1 MRKLQPPNVFVLI
14 FTILVLVGLMTWVLP
29 GGEYAKEAMQTAAG
43 TKQVVL
49 LGEDGSPI
57 YTQVPAVRQGPWEIL
72 KAPIR
77 GMEQAADVVA
87 FILLVGGAFG
97 VLSATGAILAA
108 IRWLTSVV
116 GGRGRFFM
124 IPVLMF
130 TFSLGGAFFGMAE
143 EVIPFVLLTVPLAVS
158 LRFDVT
164 TGVAIPFIGSQAGF
178 AAAFVNPFTLG
189 IAKGITGQPIDEGQ
203 GYRMICWVIV
213 TSVCA
218 AAVSWHA
225 YRVSQDP
232 QRSPTPELDARWRD
246 EFEAPATGEADGL
259 RPVHVL
265 VLVCFAASM
274 VLLAVGALQ
283 WDWYITELSGLFIGM
298 AVLCGLAGKLR
309 PGQIADAFVEGA
321 KDLVAAA
328 VLVGVARGILVVAE
342 DGRIID
348 TILHGMAGAVE
359 GLGPL
364 WTTECMFGVQTVI
377 NFFVPSG
384 SGQAALT
391 MPVMSPL
398 AQIVGVHQENAI
410 LAYQFGDGFTNMIIP
425 TNAVLVGVL
434 SMAKMEYGTWFRWMI
449 KLQLFLFALGMV
461 FLALSPFHSVA
472 P

>member
-1 MRKLQPPNVFVLI
+1 M
-14 FTILVLVGLMTWVLP
+14 
-29 GGEYAKEAMQTAAG
+29 
-43 TKQVVL
+43 
-49 LGEDGSPI
+49 
-57 YTQVPAVRQGPWEIL
+57 
-72 KAPIR
+72 
-77 GMEQAADVVA
+77 
-87 FILLVGGAFG
+87 
-97 VLSATGAILAA
+97 
-108 IRWLTSVV
+108 
-116 GGRGRFFM
+116 
-124 IPVLMF
+124 
-130 TFSLGGAFFGMAE
+130 
-143 EVIPFVLLTVPLAVS
+143 
-158 LRFDVT
+158 
-164 TGVAIPFIGSQAGF
+164 
-178 AAAFVNPFTLG
+178 
-189 IAKGITGQPIDEGQ
+189 
-203 GYRMICWVIV
+203 
-213 TSVCA
+213 
-218 AAVSWHA
+218 
-225 YRVSQDP
+225 
-232 QRSPTPELDARWRD
+232 
-246 EFEAPATGEADGL
+246 
-259 RPVHVL
+259 
-265 VLVCFAASM
+265 
-274 VLLAVGALQ
+274 LLAVGALQ

-461 FLALSPFHSVA
+461 FLALSPFHGVA